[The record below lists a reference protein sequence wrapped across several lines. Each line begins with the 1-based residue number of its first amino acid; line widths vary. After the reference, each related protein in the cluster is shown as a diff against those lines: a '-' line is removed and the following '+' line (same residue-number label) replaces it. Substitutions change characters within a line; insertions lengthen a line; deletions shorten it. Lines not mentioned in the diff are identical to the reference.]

1 MSEDQVKNGHSIC
14 REVQG
19 VLYDYMTRELGSARS
34 EVVREHVRRCE
45 VCRAEL
51 AGLQKT
57 LDVLSLARKAPVPS
71 RLSEHHRRRI
81 SRAVSHPVLDWICNH
96 NVIVALSATLLAIL
110 LAAILMRWAMDVESP
125 DNSDA
130 VPIDLSPHRGV
141 REAAPPADQAPLQG
155 GAK

>member
-1 MSEDQVKNGHSIC
+1 MNENQTRNGHDIC

-19 VLYDYMTRELGSARS
+19 VLYDYMTRELGPARS

-45 VCRAEL
+45 NCRSEL

-57 LDVLSLARKAPVPS
+57 LDVLSLARKAPVPD

-81 SRAVSHPVLDWICNH
+81 SRAVSHPVLDWVCNH
-96 NVIVALSATLLAIL
+96 NVIVALSATMLAIL
-110 LAAILMRWAMDVESP
+110 LAVILMRWAMDVEPP

-130 VPIDLSPHRGV
+130 VPVDLSPRRTVQDGE
-141 REAAPPADQAPLQG
+141 RPADQPPLQRG
-155 GAK
+155 SK